1 MDLYFDS
8 LDGSR
13 GGERLIV
20 FRLQPFAGNHA
31 AEGAMDQRIRKLIH
45 DIAHVLVFHVIF
57 ENAVNI
63 SLIPPH
69 RLSIRWQDDILLGT
83 PSEVFAL
90 GAPTFQGDLGRA
102 GRGTLDIQMNHRA
115 ICINPKANRAFVF
128 TRSRVDRDAAGL

>member
-1 MDLYFDS
+1 MDLYFD
-8 LDGSR
+8 LLHGSR
-13 GGERLIV
+13 GRERFIV

-31 AEGAMDQRIRKLIH
+31 AEGAMDQRIRKLIR

-69 RLSIRWQDDILLGT
+69 RLSIRWQDDVLLGS

-102 GRGTLDIQMNHRA
+102 GLGTLDIQMNHRA
-115 ICINPKANRAFVF
+115 IRINPKANRAFYF
-128 TRSRVDRDAAGL
+128 ADGCVDRDATGL